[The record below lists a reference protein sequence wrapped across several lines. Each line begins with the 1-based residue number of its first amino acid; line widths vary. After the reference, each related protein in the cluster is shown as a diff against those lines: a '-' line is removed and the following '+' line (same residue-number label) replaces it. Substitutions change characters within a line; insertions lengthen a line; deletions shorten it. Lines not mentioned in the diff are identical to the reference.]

1 MRGLQRVAGG
11 LGRALGARG
20 RVWLSAG
27 LLGLGSLWLFAA
39 SITRQ
44 SAIYFDET
52 HYVPA
57 ARALLART
65 GGVNIEH
72 PLFAKTLIAGSI
84 AAFGDNALAW
94 RLPSLVMGVG
104 GVLALFAIALMLFRD
119 LRCAWCAALLLVFDQ
134 THFIQA
140 RIAMLDMVMI
150 GCVLA
155 GAACWLAAEQGGD
168 GRAER
173 WWSLGGAVLL
183 GLAVGAKW
191 LAAPYVGLFLAMRLW
206 WRWRESGRDGG
217 VLVDRL
223 LPDAGTL
230 AGVALLVY
238 FATFWPA
245 FFYSHGAMTW
255 RHLVG
260 FQFEMLAQQRM
271 PLEAHPYQS
280 DWWQWPVMARPL
292 WYLFEQSG
300 PDSLKTA
307 YRAILLVGNPVVYW
321 GGLGLAGF
329 ALSGWMRRRDGV
341 LMACVGLWVF
351 SLAVWVVIPK
361 QIGVFYYYNL
371 SAVWLC
377 LVCVAFLRLFDRERL
392 RLLWW
397 FTGFAGVMFVYFY
410 PVIAGEPLPPD
421 DTWTQWMWFKGWM

>member
-245 FFYSHGAMTW
+245 FF
-255 RHLVG
+255 
-260 FQFEMLAQQRM
+260 
-271 PLEAHPYQS
+271 
-280 DWWQWPVMARPL
+280 
-292 WYLFEQSG
+292 
-300 PDSLKTA
+300 
-307 YRAILLVGNPVVYW
+307 
-321 GGLGLAGF
+321 
-329 ALSGWMRRRDGV
+329 
-341 LMACVGLWVF
+341 
-351 SLAVWVVIPK
+351 
-361 QIGVFYYYNL
+361 
-371 SAVWLC
+371 
-377 LVCVAFLRLFDRERL
+377 
-392 RLLWW
+392 
-397 FTGFAGVMFVYFY
+397 
-410 PVIAGEPLPPD
+410 
-421 DTWTQWMWFKGWM
+421 